1 MTGDYCSKSEE
12 GGGAR
17 EAAPSHA
24 HMHCYSAHVQKGKD
38 DATDEMELMELGER
52 RSERRREKDGA
63 ARGRGKLSRVSSEAS
78 RPHQVLHQS

>member
-24 HMHCYSAHVQKGKD
+24 HTAIVRMCKRAKMTQDGAHG
-38 DATDEMELMELGER
+38 AGRR

-63 ARGRGKLSRVSSEAS
+63 ARGRGKLS
-78 RPHQVLHQS
+78 